1 MNLGD
6 KLVEIRK
13 ENKMSQEKFAE
24 ELGVTRQTV
33 SNWENYKNYPDICT
47 IIKISDRF
55 SISLDILLKGDKNMI
70 NKIDKEVKNN
80 KKYRIVLITI
90 AVVVIMLISAFGIYA
105 VKYNN
110 AKIEVE
116 EKFNTAL
123 KENNFKKNVDGY
135 YSNKY
140 SDKITYSVPNQK
152 MPSILDFSL
161 DFYAKHL
168 DCIIKL
174 EDNKELRIR
183 WIDYNFYAATLYDN
197 EDRLTYVGLLNDK
210 NKDQISIIKDKIDV
224 DVVLLKEVINKG
236 NSLYKDFYK

>member
-33 SNWENYKNYPDICT
+33 SNWENYKNYPDINT
-47 IIKISDRF
+47 LIKISDRF
-55 SISLDILLKGDKNMI
+55 KVSLDILLKGDKNMV

-80 KKYRIVLITI
+80 KAYRVILMSITI
-90 AVVVIMLISAFGIYA
+90 VMLLFVCAFGIY
-105 VKYNN
+105 VIKYSN
-110 AKIEVE
+110 AKKDVE
-116 EKFNTAL
+116 NKFATAI
-123 KENNFKKNVDGY
+123 KDNDFKKNNEGY
-135 YSNKY
+135 YYVEYNEN
-140 SDKITYSVPNQK
+140 ITYYVPNQK

-161 DFYAKHL
+161 DFHAKHL

-183 WIDYNFYAATLYDN
+183 WIDYNCYAATLYND
-197 EDRLTYVGLLNDK
+197 EDALTYVGLLNDK
-210 NKDQISIIKDKIDV
+210 NKDQFSIIIDKIDV
-224 DVVLLKEVINKG
+224 DEKLLKEAINRG
-236 NSLYKDFYK
+236 NDLYNQFYE